1 MSVVYL
7 HGGRFRS
14 VPSNLLRFYS
24 SSTSR
29 YQNIFQWC
37 LKWHGW
43 YLSHVVC
50 SLLFLTS
57 EHKQTLFYWEGGQT
71 LEQLAQTGCGVSHL
85 SIYGPGQP
93 AVNDPADW
101 AGGLDYMI
109 SKGPPQPKW
118 WQVFVYCAVFYAGR
132 RVAWV
137 LILHFVGM
145 HFRKERRERC
155 SLHME

>member
-1 MSVVYL
+1 MEVAL
-7 HGGRFRS
+7 D
-14 VPSNLLRFYS
+14 L
-24 SSTSR
+24 
-29 YQNIFQWC
+29 
-37 LKWHGW
+37 
-43 YLSHVVC
+43 
-50 SLLFLTS
+50 SLLIFWGSTLLQHLGIRTS
-57 EHKQTLFYWEGGQT
+57 FSGAWSDMADICHMWSVLCYSLHLNTSKHFFYWEGGQT